1 MGGNRWRRLSGD
13 WALGLPSLTTLKEL
27 FPFPSISQ
35 PLQTH
40 VGAHTSSS
48 SSPSQ
53 SFATTVLLLVALLL
67 STFSIRIHSFT
78 PTLST
83 DFLPPSQRETQVKP
97 SYSCLNRAHRHPHG
111 PGGYTVIL
119 QEAQHQ
125 FFLHCSILLIPEHCA
140 SNSLAHNASQS
151 PCWSPASP
159 RQPGKQTGR
168 SRDRDTICLR
178 DSCEDI

>member
-35 PLQTH
+35 PLQP
-40 VGAHTSSS
+40 TSALIPLLPHLNL
-48 SSPSQ
+48 SPPP
-53 SFATTVLLLVALLL
+53 FCCL
-67 STFSIRIHSFT
+67 SPFFYRHSAYGYTRLT
-78 PTLST
+78 PTPST